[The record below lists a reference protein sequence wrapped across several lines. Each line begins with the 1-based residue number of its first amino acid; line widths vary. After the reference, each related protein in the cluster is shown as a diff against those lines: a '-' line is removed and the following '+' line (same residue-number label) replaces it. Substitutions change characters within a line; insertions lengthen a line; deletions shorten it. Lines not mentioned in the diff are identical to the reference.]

1 MNRLEEIKLNS
12 LQDSWVIMYTF
23 VAREMLN
30 QGGFQGE
37 VALREAVR
45 RYGCDR
51 GLANQKRLLDNNI
64 KINLVTLF
72 CEGRDRPN
80 EARFVAYNTF
90 QSEEDF
96 SVCTH
101 ICSFA
106 DVWKKY
112 DALAIGR
119 IYCEEFHLAC
129 YNAFGFGVTKVNL
142 ARSMTQAGD
151 DRCIFNH
158 TLRPENMTEEQRRL
172 CFARFDKGY
181 IPPEKPMPKPQGKD
195 GFNMLWIKMYYYL
208 LSCAVEE
215 LGDWGRTVVGTGL
228 EAAAMEQAR
237 AFLETAGA
245 TEREV
250 DRGYL
255 EDHLPLSLEPDQ
267 EPLWNAYNQYGALKL
282 LKKRFYAPLLKGVG
296 LQ

>member
-1 MNRLEEIKLNS
+1 MNRLEEIKLDS

-23 VAREMLN
+23 VAKELLA

-45 RYGCDR
+45 RYGRDR

-72 CEGRDRPN
+72 CEGRDRPG
-80 EARFVAYNTF
+80 ESRFIAYNTF

-96 SVCTH
+96 TVCTH

-112 DALAIGR
+112 DAKAIGR
-119 IYCEEFHLAC
+119 IYCEEFHIAC
-129 YNAFGFGVTKVNL
+129 YEAFGFGATKVNL
-142 ARSMTQAGD
+142 ARSMTQDGD

-172 CFARFDKGY
+172 CFAKFDESY
-181 IPPEKPMPKPQGKD
+181 QPPDTPMPKPQGKG
-195 GFNMLWIKMYYYL
+195 GFNMLWIKMYYHL
-208 LSCAVEE
+208 LACAAEE
-215 LGDWGRTVVGTGL
+215 LGDMGRSIVGCGL
-228 EAAAMEQAR
+228 RRAAQEQAKV
-237 AFLETAGA
+237 FLENAQA
-245 TEREV
+245 TERTV
-250 DRGYL
+250 DRAYL
-255 EDHLPLSLEPDQ
+255 TDHLPLSLDPDG
-267 EPLWNAYNQYGALKL
+267 EPLWEDYNQYGALAL
-282 LKKRFYAPLLKGVG
+282 LKDCFYTPLLKEVG